1 MDKVKFEK
9 IKSQKPFSKKDFL
22 VFAILFIVII
32 TLFIL
37 LIFLSSKSPTK
48 GFKVLID
55 NEQVLEFDYKT
66 SIAKVDD
73 AYKDKVLI
81 DYDANKIIVYI
92 DEAKTKFNV
101 ILFDAN
107 NKTVEISDSTCS
119 PSKDCAYMP
128 KISDDKGVIYCA
140 PHALKILPLGDN
152 LSNSPITGWLWKT
165 LYPLKK
171 LL

>member
-1 MDKVKFEK
+1 MDRVKFEK

-55 NEQVLEFDYKT
+55 NEQDLEFDYKT
-66 SIAKVDD
+66 SIAKVD
-73 AYKDKVLI
+73 
-81 DYDANKIIVYI
+81 DANKIIVYI

-152 LSNSPITGWLWKT
+152 LSNSPITG
-165 LYPLKK
+165 
-171 LL
+171 